1 MRVNSVD
8 LSLLTARYAP
18 HCISLSVALPSASHL
33 LAWFRR
39 LHRDTADKQKIVG
52 LAVATAEISIDGSRG
67 KPVIEVR

>member
-1 MRVNSVD
+1 
-8 LSLLTARYAP
+8 
-18 HCISLSVALPSASHL
+18 LSVALPSASHL